1 MPRNS
6 VARKGTDA
14 HSTLQGAKLLAS
26 FRRGGEK
33 QRRLGSSP
41 EAVPGGE
48 LSQAVPEQAEI
59 RGDAQ
64 SSLSAVGTALTPLS
78 RGLCTAFACCS
89 VTATD
94 RSFPTALGSE
104 QAFKQETLYILFL
117 SGSNRG

>member
-1 MPRNS
+1 MLTALSKEQSSWHPS
-6 VARKGTDA
+6 
-14 HSTLQGAKLLAS
+14 
-26 FRRGGEK
+26 GGVG
-33 QRRLGSSP
+33 RSSGGLGSSP